1 MKQGIKTVSLTIS
14 SNVDMLDITDDMWVE
29 IDSILL
35 DNLENLQERLL
46 ENKGAYF
53 IEKKT
58 ATAKYTLLVGKEG
71 QVTLLGVDWID
82 ERKV

>member
-14 SNVDMLDITDDMWVE
+14 SNVDMLDITDEMWVE

-35 DNLENLQERLL
+35 DNLENLQDRLL
-46 ENKGAYF
+46 ENNGAYF

-58 ATAKYTLLVGKEG
+58 AIAKYTLLVGNKG
-71 QVTLLGVDWID
+71 QVTLLGVD
-82 ERKV
+82 

>member
-1 MKQGIKTVSLTIS
+1 MKQGMKTVSLNIS
-14 SNVDMLDITDDMWVE
+14 SNVDMLDITDEMWAE
-29 IDSILL
+29 IDGILL

-58 ATAKYTLLVGKEG
+58 AIAKYTLLIGNKG
-71 QVTLLGVDWID
+71 LATLLGVDWI
-82 ERKV
+82 ER

>member
-14 SNVDMLDITDDMWVE
+14 SNVDMLDITDEMWVE

-58 ATAKYTLLVGKEG
+58 AIAKYTLLVGNKG
-71 QVTLLGVDWID
+71 QVTLLGVD
-82 ERKV
+82 

>member
-14 SNVDMLDITDDMWVE
+14 SNIDMLDITDEMWVE

-35 DNLENLQERLL
+35 DNIENLQERLL
-46 ENKGAYF
+46 ENNGAYF

-58 ATAKYTLLVGKEG
+58 AIAKYTFLVGNKG
-71 QVTLLGVDWID
+71 QVTLLGVDWI
-82 ERKV
+82 ER

>member
-1 MKQGIKTVSLTIS
+1 MKQGIKTVSLTVS
-14 SNVDMLDITDDMWVE
+14 SNVDMLDITDEMWVE

-53 IEKKT
+53 LEKKT
-58 ATAKYTLLVGKEG
+58 AIAKYTLLVGNKG
-71 QVTLLGVDWID
+71 QVTLLGVDWI
-82 ERKV
+82 ER